1 MGAPPSTHPQEGP
14 EDPPA
19 AAPAAGSSGSRKVA
33 APGFI
38 SFSVLVIGGGG
49 SEWMIAVSD
58 SHFVSVG
65 LHKFARLDI
74 LSLLGINI
82 VLGT

>member
-1 MGAPPSTHPQEGP
+1 
-14 EDPPA
+14 
-19 AAPAAGSSGSRKVA
+19 
-33 APGFI
+33 
-38 SFSVLVIGGGG
+38 
-49 SEWMIAVSD
+49 MIAVSD